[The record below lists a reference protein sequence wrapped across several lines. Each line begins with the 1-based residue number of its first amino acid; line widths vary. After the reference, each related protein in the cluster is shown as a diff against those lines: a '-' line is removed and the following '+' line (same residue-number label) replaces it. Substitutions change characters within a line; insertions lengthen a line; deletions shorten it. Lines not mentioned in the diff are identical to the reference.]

1 MQKSAE
7 ALNFESAARIR
18 EIAGLKSLNADQK
31 VSLPDDTVSRDAI
44 AQQRMS
50 NTPAFS
56 CSRRAGQLVGRRIR
70 ADAHAAEPGTILQRV
85 LRGITKQLSR

>member
-18 EIAGLKSLNADQK
+18 DQIAGLKSLNADQK

-44 AQQRMS
+44 A
-50 NTPAFS
+50 
-56 CSRRAGQLVGRRIR
+56 
-70 ADAHAAEPGTILQRV
+70 
-85 LRGITKQLSR
+85 